1 MTDRWPV
8 PARPPAVRFAQVD
21 SVQVVGEDALD
32 SVAETLRCRMSLSVG
47 AFG

>member
-1 MTDRWPV
+1 MAGAT
-8 PARPPAVRFAQVD
+8 A
-21 SVQVVGEDALD
+21 ALD